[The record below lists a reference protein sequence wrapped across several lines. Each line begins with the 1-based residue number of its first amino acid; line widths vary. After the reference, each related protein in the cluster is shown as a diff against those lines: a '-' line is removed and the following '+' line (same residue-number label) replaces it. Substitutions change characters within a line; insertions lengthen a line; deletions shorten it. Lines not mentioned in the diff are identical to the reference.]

1 MVVVVVLALLVVA
14 DVIAGFVGVSGS
26 FLPVALLCAG
36 MVVAVHDGLMR
47 GWRK

>member
-1 MVVVVVLALLVVA
+1 MFVLVVLAVLVVA
-14 DVIAGFVGVSGS
+14 DAVAGFVGVSGS

-47 GWRK
+47 ARK